1 MEKVAALNE
10 KKQASRYLLFD
21 IVGSALAWTLFNL
34 YRKRIIESNLFGI
47 DIRFSPDYKF
57 YLGLVFFT
65 LFWVSMFGLVG
76 LYHDPYRKSRLRE
89 FGASLT
95 ITIIGTIVLFFVLL
109 IDDYVVAYQNYYK
122 ILLAMLLL
130 VFTLTYIPRLV
141 ITTQTIHQ
149 IHNRKIG
156 YPTIIIGSGKKAMQ
170 TYQDIN
176 SEKISQGFK
185 IIGFIDLPNGIR
197 VDQSLILGNVNN
209 IPEVVAQYGIEEVI
223 LAIDN
228 ESPQILTTV
237 LNQLVPLNVNI
248 KAIPSMYDILLG
260 KVKLNRIIGTTLVD
274 VSFEP
279 MPAWQAN
286 LKEMLD
292 YFIAIVGLLL
302 SAPVSLILM
311 AVIKTTSK
319 GPVIFKQERIGQH
332 GKPFHIYKFRSMYID
347 AEVNGPAL
355 SYQTDPRVTPVGR
368 FMRKT
373 RLDEIPNFINV
384 LKGEMSIVGP
394 RPERQ
399 FYIEQ
404 LVKVAPHYLH
414 LQKVKPGITSWGQV
428 KYGYAENI
436 EQMVERLK
444 YDLLYLE
451 NMSLYIDFKIMIYTI
466 LTIFKGKGV

>member
-1 MEKVAALNE
+1 LNK
-10 KKQASRYLLFD
+10 KKQAFRYLLFD
-21 IVGSALAWTLFNL
+21 IAGSALAWTLFNL
-34 YRKRIIESNLFGI
+34 YRKRVIESNLFGI
-47 DIRFSPDYKF
+47 DVRFSPDYKF

-89 FGASLT
+89 FGTSLT
-95 ITIIGTIVLFFVLL
+95 FTIIGTIVLFFVLL
-109 IDDYVVAYQNYYK
+109 VDDYVIAYQNYYK
-122 ILLAMLLL
+122 ILLAMFLL
-130 VFTLTYIPRLV
+130 VFVLTYIPRLV
-141 ITTQTIHQ
+141 ITTQTIRR

-156 YPTIIIGSGKKAMQ
+156 FPTIIVGSGKKAIQ

-176 SEKISQGFK
+176 TEKISQGYR
-185 IIGFIDLPNGIR
+185 IIGFIDLPNGVR

-209 IPEVVAQYGIEEVI
+209 LPEIVARYGIEEVI

-228 ESPQILTTV
+228 ESPQTLTTV

-302 SAPVSLILM
+302 SAPVALILM
-311 AVIKTTSK
+311 VAIKTTSK

-384 LKGEMSIVGP
+384 LKGDMSIVGP

-399 FYIEQ
+399 FYIEK

>member
-1 MEKVAALNE
+1 
-10 KKQASRYLLFD
+10 
-21 IVGSALAWTLFNL
+21 
-34 YRKRIIESNLFGI
+34 
-47 DIRFSPDYKF
+47 
-57 YLGLVFFT
+57 
-65 LFWVSMFGLVG
+65 MFGLVG

-89 FGASLT
+89 FGTSLT
-95 ITIIGTIVLFFVLL
+95 FTIIGTIVLFFVLL
-109 IDDYVVAYQNYYK
+109 VDDYVIAYQNYYK
-122 ILLAMLLL
+122 ILLAMFLL
-130 VFTLTYIPRLV
+130 VFVLTYIPRLV
-141 ITTQTIHQ
+141 ITTQTIRR

-156 YPTIIIGSGKKAMQ
+156 FPTIIVGSGKKAIQ

-176 SEKISQGFK
+176 TEKISQGYR
-185 IIGFIDLPNGIR
+185 IIGFIDLPNGVR

-209 IPEVVAQYGIEEVI
+209 LPEIVARYGIEEVI

-228 ESPQILTTV
+228 ESPQTLTTV

-302 SAPVSLILM
+302 SAPVALILM
-311 AVIKTTSK
+311 VAIKTTSK

-384 LKGEMSIVGP
+384 LKGDMSIVGP

-399 FYIEQ
+399 FYIEK

>member
-1 MEKVAALNE
+1 MNK
-10 KKQASRYLLFD
+10 KKQAFRYLLFD

-34 YRKRIIESNLFGI
+34 YRKRVIESNLFGI

-122 ILLAMLLL
+122 ILLAMFLL
-130 VFTLTYIPRLV
+130 VFAHTYIPRLV
-141 ITTQTIHQ
+141 ITTQTIHR

-156 YPTIIIGSGKKAMQ
+156 YPTIIVGSGKKAMQ
-170 TYQDIN
+170 TYNDIN
-176 SEKISQGFK
+176 SERISQGYR
-185 IIGFIDLPNGIR
+185 IIGFIDLPNGVR
-197 VDQSLILGNVNN
+197 VDQSLILGSINN
-209 IPEVVAQYGIEEVI
+209 IPEVISGYGIEEVI

-228 ESPQILTTV
+228 ENPQTLTTV
-237 LNQLVPLNVNI
+237 LNLLVPLNVNI

-260 KVKLNRIIGTTLVD
+260 KVKLNRIIGTALVD

-292 YFIAIVGLLL
+292 YFIAILGLLL
-302 SAPVSLILM
+302 SAPIALILTV
-311 AVIKTTSK
+311 VIKITSK

-332 GKPFHIYKFRSMYID
+332 GKPFYIYKFRSMYID

-355 SYQTDPRVTPVGR
+355 SSQTDPRVTSVGR

-384 LKGEMSIVGP
+384 LKGEMSVVGP

-399 FYIEQ
+399 FYINQ

-428 KYGYAENI
+428 KYGYAENVD
-436 EQMVERLK
+436 QMVERLK

>member
-1 MEKVAALNE
+1 MNK
-10 KKQASRYLLFD
+10 KKQAFRYLLFD
-21 IVGSALAWTLFNL
+21 VAGSALAWTLFNL
-34 YRKRIIESNLFGI
+34 YRKRVIESNLFGI
-47 DIRFSPDYKF
+47 DIRFNPDYKF

-122 ILLAMLLL
+122 ILLAMFLL
-130 VFTLTYIPRLV
+130 VFALTYTPRLV
-141 ITTQTIHQ
+141 ITTQTIHR

-156 YPTIIIGSGKKAMQ
+156 YPTIIVGSGKKAMQ
-170 TYQDIN
+170 TYNDIN
-176 SEKISQGFK
+176 SEKISQGYR
-185 IIGFIDLPNGIR
+185 IIGFIDLPNGVR
-197 VDQSLILGNVNN
+197 VDQSLILGSVNN
-209 IPEVVAQYGIEEVI
+209 IPEVVARYGIEEVI

-228 ESPQILTTV
+228 ESPQTLTTV
-237 LNQLVPLNVNI
+237 LNLLVPLNVNI

-302 SAPVSLILM
+302 SAPVALILM

-332 GKPFHIYKFRSMYID
+332 GKPFHIYKFRSMYVD
-347 AEVNGPAL
+347 AEANGPAL
-355 SYQTDPRVTPVGR
+355 SNQTDPRVTPVGR

-399 FYIEQ
+399 FYIDQ

>member
-1 MEKVAALNE
+1 M
-10 KKQASRYLLFD
+10 LFD
-21 IVGSALAWTLFNL
+21 VAGSALAWTLFNL
-34 YRKRIIESNLFGI
+34 YRKRVIESNLFGI
-47 DIRFSPDYKF
+47 DIRFNPDYKF

-95 ITIIGTIVLFFVLL
+95 ITIIGTVVLFFVLL

-122 ILLAMLLL
+122 ILLAMFLL
-130 VFTLTYIPRLV
+130 VFALTYLPRLV
-141 ITTQTIHQ
+141 ITTQTIHR

-156 YPTIIIGSGKKAMQ
+156 YPTIIVGSGKKAMQ
-170 TYQDIN
+170 TYNDIN
-176 SEKISQGFK
+176 SEKISQGYR
-185 IIGFIDLPNGIR
+185 IIGFIDLPNGVR
-197 VDQSLILGNVNN
+197 VDQSLILGSVNN
-209 IPEVVAQYGIEEVI
+209 IPEVVARYGIEEVI

-228 ESPQILTTV
+228 ESPQTLTTV
-237 LNQLVPLNVNI
+237 LNLLVPLNVNI

-302 SAPVSLILM
+302 SAPVALILM

-332 GKPFHIYKFRSMYID
+332 GKPFHIYKFRSMNVD
-347 AEVNGPAL
+347 AEANGPAL
-355 SYQTDPRVTPVGR
+355 SNQTDPRVTPVGR

-399 FYIEQ
+399 FYIDQ

>member
-1 MEKVAALNE
+1 M
-10 KKQASRYLLFD
+10 LFD
-21 IVGSALAWTLFNL
+21 IVGSALAWMLFNL
-34 YRKRIIESNLFGI
+34 YRKRVIESNLFGI

-89 FGASLT
+89 FGVSLT

-122 ILLAMLLL
+122 ILLAMFLL
-130 VFTLTYIPRLV
+130 VFALTYIPRLV
-141 ITTQTIHQ
+141 ITTQTIHR

-156 YPTIIIGSGKKAMQ
+156 YPTIIVGSGKKAIQ
-170 TYQDIN
+170 TYNDIN
-176 SEKISQGFK
+176 SERISQGYR
-185 IIGFIDLPNGIR
+185 IIGFIDLPNGVR
-197 VDQSLILGNVNN
+197 VDQSLILGSINN
-209 IPEVVAQYGIEEVI
+209 IPEVISRYGIEEVI

-228 ESPQILTTV
+228 ESPQTLATV
-237 LNQLVPLNVNI
+237 LNLLVPLNVNI

-292 YFIAIVGLLL
+292 YFIAILGLLL
-302 SAPVSLILM
+302 SAPVALILTV
-311 AVIKTTSK
+311 VIKITSK

-332 GKPFHIYKFRSMYID
+332 GKPFYIYKFRSMYID

-355 SYQTDPRVTPVGR
+355 SSQTDPRVTPVGR

-384 LKGEMSIVGP
+384 LKGDMSVVGP

-399 FYIEQ
+399 FYIDQ

-436 EQMVERLK
+436 DQMVERLK

-466 LTIFKGKGV
+466 LTILKGKGV

>member
-1 MEKVAALNE
+1 LF
-10 KKQASRYLLFD
+10 FD
-21 IVGSALAWTLFNL
+21 IAGSALAWTLFNL
-34 YRKRIIESNLFGI
+34 YRKRVIESNLFGI

-109 IDDYVVAYQNYYK
+109 IDDYVVAYQNYYR
-122 ILLAMLLL
+122 ILLAMFLL
-130 VFTLTYIPRLV
+130 VFALTYIPRLV
-141 ITTQTIHQ
+141 ITTQTIHR
-149 IHNRKIG
+149 IHSRKIG
-156 YPTIIIGSGKKAMQ
+156 YPTIIVGSGKKAIQ

-176 SEKISQGFK
+176 TEKISQGFK
-185 IIGFIDLPNGIR
+185 IIGFIDLPNGVR
-197 VDQSLILGNVNN
+197 VDQSLILGSVNN
-209 IPEVVAQYGIEEVI
+209 IPEVVARYGIEEVI

-228 ESPQILTTV
+228 ESPQTLTTV
-237 LNQLVPLNVNI
+237 LNVLVPLNVNI

-292 YFIAIVGLLL
+292 YSIAIVGLLL
-302 SAPVSLILM
+302 SAPVALILM

-319 GPVIFKQERIGQH
+319 GPVIFKQERIGLH
-332 GKPFHIYKFRSMYID
+332 GKPFQIFKFRSMYVD

-355 SYQTDPRVTPVGR
+355 SNQTDPRVTPVGR

-384 LKGEMSIVGP
+384 LKGDMSIVGP

-399 FYIEQ
+399 FYIDQ

-436 EQMVERLK
+436 DQMVERLK

>member
-1 MEKVAALNE
+1 M
-10 KKQASRYLLFD
+10 LFD
-21 IVGSALAWTLFNL
+21 VAGSALAWTLFNL
-34 YRKRIIESNLFGI
+34 YRKRVIESNLFGI
-47 DIRFSPDYKF
+47 DIRFNPDYKF

-95 ITIIGTIVLFFVLL
+95 ITIIGTVVLFFVLL

-122 ILLAMLLL
+122 ILLAMFLL
-130 VFTLTYIPRLV
+130 VFALTYIPRLV
-141 ITTQTIHQ
+141 ITTQTIHR

-156 YPTIIIGSGKKAMQ
+156 YPTIIVGSGKKAMQ
-170 TYQDIN
+170 TYNDIN
-176 SEKISQGFK
+176 SEKISQGYR
-185 IIGFIDLPNGIR
+185 IIGFIDLPNGVR
-197 VDQSLILGNVNN
+197 VDQSLILGSVNN
-209 IPEVVAQYGIEEVI
+209 IPEVVSRYGIEEVI

-228 ESPQILTTV
+228 ESPQTLTTV
-237 LNQLVPLNVNI
+237 LNLLVPLNVNI

-302 SAPVSLILM
+302 SAPVALILM

-332 GKPFHIYKFRSMYID
+332 GKPFHIYKFRSMYVD
-347 AEVNGPAL
+347 AEANGPAL
-355 SYQTDPRVTPVGR
+355 SNQTDPRVTPIGR

-399 FYIEQ
+399 FYIDQ

>member
-1 MEKVAALNE
+1 MNE

>member
-1 MEKVAALNE
+1 LNK
-10 KKQASRYLLFD
+10 KKQAFRYLLFD
-21 IVGSALAWTLFNL
+21 VAGSALAWTLFNL
-34 YRKRIIESNLFGI
+34 YRKRVIESNLFGI
-47 DIRFSPDYKF
+47 DIRFNPDYKF

-65 LFWVSMFGLVG
+65 LFWASMFGLVG

-122 ILLAMLLL
+122 ILLAMFLL
-130 VFTLTYIPRLV
+130 VFALTYTPRLV
-141 ITTQTIHQ
+141 ITTQTIHR

-156 YPTIIIGSGKKAMQ
+156 YPTIIVGSGKKAMQ
-170 TYQDIN
+170 TYNDIN
-176 SEKISQGFK
+176 SEKISQGYR
-185 IIGFIDLPNGIR
+185 IIGFIDLPNGVR
-197 VDQSLILGNVNN
+197 VDQSLILGSVNN
-209 IPEVVAQYGIEEVI
+209 IPEVVARYGIEEVI

-228 ESPQILTTV
+228 ESPQTLTTV
-237 LNQLVPLNVNI
+237 LNLLVPLNVNI

-302 SAPVSLILM
+302 SAPVALILM

-332 GKPFHIYKFRSMYID
+332 GKPFHIYKFRSMYVD
-347 AEVNGPAL
+347 AEANGPAL
-355 SYQTDPRVTPVGR
+355 SNQTDPRVTPVGR

-399 FYIEQ
+399 FYIDQ

>member
-1 MEKVAALNE
+1 MNK
-10 KKQASRYLLFD
+10 KKQAFRYLLFD
-21 IVGSALAWTLFNL
+21 VAGSALAWTLFNL
-34 YRKRIIESNLFGI
+34 YRKRVIESNLFGI

-95 ITIIGTIVLFFVLL
+95 ITIIGTVVLFFVLL

-122 ILLAMLLL
+122 ILLAMFLL
-130 VFTLTYIPRLV
+130 VFALTYLPRLV
-141 ITTQTIHQ
+141 ITTQTIHR

-156 YPTIIIGSGKKAMQ
+156 YPTIIVGSGKKAMQ
-170 TYQDIN
+170 TYNDIN
-176 SEKISQGFK
+176 SEKISQGYR
-185 IIGFIDLPNGIR
+185 IIGFIDLPNGVR
-197 VDQSLILGNVNN
+197 VDQSLILGSVNN
-209 IPEVVAQYGIEEVI
+209 IPEVVARYGIEEVI

-228 ESPQILTTV
+228 ESPQTLTTV
-237 LNQLVPLNVNI
+237 LNLLVPLNVNI

-292 YFIAIVGLLL
+292 YVIAIVGLLL
-302 SAPVSLILM
+302 SAPVALILM

-332 GKPFHIYKFRSMYID
+332 GKPFHIYKFRSMYVD
-347 AEVNGPAL
+347 AEANGPAL
-355 SYQTDPRVTPVGR
+355 SNQTDPRVTPVGR

-399 FYIEQ
+399 FYIDQ

>member
-1 MEKVAALNE
+1 MNK
-10 KKQASRYLLFD
+10 KKQAFRYLLFD
-21 IVGSALAWTLFNL
+21 VAGSALAWTLFNL
-34 YRKRIIESNLFGI
+34 YRKRVIESNLFGI

-95 ITIIGTIVLFFVLL
+95 ITIIGTVVLFFVLL

-122 ILLAMLLL
+122 ILLAMFLL
-130 VFTLTYIPRLV
+130 VFALTYLPRLV
-141 ITTQTIHQ
+141 ITTQTIHR

-156 YPTIIIGSGKKAMQ
+156 YPTIIVGSGKKALQ
-170 TYQDIN
+170 TYNDIN
-176 SEKISQGFK
+176 SEKISQGYR
-185 IIGFIDLPNGIR
+185 IIGFIDLPNGVR
-197 VDQSLILGNVNN
+197 VDQSLILGSVNN
-209 IPEVVAQYGIEEVI
+209 IPEVVARYGIEEVI

-228 ESPQILTTV
+228 ESPQTLTTV
-237 LNQLVPLNVNI
+237 LNLLVPLNVNI

-292 YFIAIVGLLL
+292 YFIALVGLLL
-302 SAPVSLILM
+302 SAPVALILM

-332 GKPFHIYKFRSMYID
+332 GKPFHIYKFRSMYVD
-347 AEVNGPAL
+347 AEANGPAL
-355 SYQTDPRVTPVGR
+355 SNQTDPRVTPVGR

-399 FYIEQ
+399 FYIDQ

>member
-1 MEKVAALNE
+1 MALNK
-10 KKQASRYLLFD
+10 KKQAFRYLLFD
-21 IVGSALAWTLFNL
+21 VAGSALAWTFFNL
-34 YRKRIIESNLFGI
+34 YRKRVIESNLFGI

-109 IDDYVVAYQNYYK
+109 IDDYVVAYQNYYR
-122 ILLAMLLL
+122 ILLAMFLF
-130 VFTLTYIPRLV
+130 VFVLTYLPRLV
-141 ITTQTIHQ
+141 ITTQTIHR

-156 YPTIIIGSGKKAMQ
+156 YPTIIVGSGKKAIQ
-170 TYQDIN
+170 TYNDIN
-176 SEKISQGFK
+176 SEKISQGYR
-185 IIGFIDLPNGIR
+185 IIGFIDLPNGVR
-197 VDQSLILGNVNN
+197 VNQSLILGSVNN
-209 IPEVVAQYGIEEVI
+209 IPEVVARYGIEEVI

-228 ESPQILTTV
+228 ESPQTLTTI
-237 LNQLVPLNVNI
+237 LNLLVPLNVNI

-286 LKEMLD
+286 LKEMID

-302 SAPVSLILM
+302 SAPVALILM
-311 AVIKTTSK
+311 AVIKITSK

-332 GKPFHIYKFRSMYID
+332 GKPFHIYKFRSMYVD
-347 AEVNGPAL
+347 AEANGPAL
-355 SYQTDPRVTPVGR
+355 SNQSDPRVTPVGR

-384 LKGEMSIVGP
+384 LIGDMSIVGP

-399 FYIEQ
+399 YYIDQ

>member
-1 MEKVAALNE
+1 M
-10 KKQASRYLLFD
+10 LFD

-34 YRKRIIESNLFGI
+34 YRKRVIESNLFGI

-122 ILLAMLLL
+122 ILLAMFLL
-130 VFTLTYIPRLV
+130 VFAHTYIPRLV
-141 ITTQTIHQ
+141 ITTQTIHR

-156 YPTIIIGSGKKAMQ
+156 YPTIIVGSGKKAMQ
-170 TYQDIN
+170 TYNDIN
-176 SEKISQGFK
+176 SERISQGYR
-185 IIGFIDLPNGIR
+185 IIGFIDLPNGVR
-197 VDQSLILGNVNN
+197 VDQSLILGSINN
-209 IPEVVAQYGIEEVI
+209 IPEVISGYGIEEVI

-228 ESPQILTTV
+228 ENPQTLTTV
-237 LNQLVPLNVNI
+237 LNLLVPLNVNI

-260 KVKLNRIIGTTLVD
+260 KVKLNRIIGTALVD

-292 YFIAIVGLLL
+292 YFIAILGLLL
-302 SAPVSLILM
+302 SAPIALILTV
-311 AVIKTTSK
+311 VIKITSK

-332 GKPFHIYKFRSMYID
+332 GKPFYIYKFRSMYID

-355 SYQTDPRVTPVGR
+355 SSQTDPRVTSVGR

-384 LKGEMSIVGP
+384 LKGEMSVVGP

-399 FYIEQ
+399 FYINQ

-428 KYGYAENI
+428 KYGYAENVD
-436 EQMVERLK
+436 QMVERLK

>member
-1 MEKVAALNE
+1 MNK
-10 KKQASRYLLFD
+10 KKQSFRYLLFD
-21 IVGSALAWTLFNL
+21 IAGSALAWTLFNL
-34 YRKRIIESNLFGI
+34 YRKRVIESNLFGI

-57 YLGLVFFT
+57 YLGLIFFT

-89 FGASLT
+89 FGVSLT

-109 IDDYVVAYQNYYK
+109 IDDYVIAYQNYYK
-122 ILLAMLLL
+122 ILLAMFLL
-130 VFTLTYIPRLV
+130 VFGLTYIPRL
-141 ITTQTIHQ
+141 ILTTQTIHR

-156 YPTIIIGSGKKAMQ
+156 YPTIIVGSGKKAIQ
-170 TYQDIN
+170 TYNDIN
-176 SEKISQGFK
+176 SEKISQGFR
-185 IIGFIDLPNGIR
+185 IMGFIDMPNGVRI
-197 VDQSLILGNVNN
+197 DQSLILGCIDN
-209 IPEVVAQYGIEEVI
+209 IPEVVSRYGIEEVI

-228 ESPQILTTV
+228 ESPQTLATV
-237 LNQLVPLNVNI
+237 LNLLVPLNVNI

-292 YFIAIVGLLL
+292 YFIAILGLLL
-302 SAPVSLILM
+302 SAPIALILM
-311 AVIKTTSK
+311 VVIKITSK

-332 GKPFHIYKFRSMYID
+332 GKPFHIYKFRSMYVD
-347 AEVNGPAL
+347 AEANGPAL
-355 SYQTDPRVTPVGR
+355 SNQSDPRVTPIGR

-399 FYIEQ
+399 FYIDQ
-404 LVKVAPHYLH
+404 IVKVAPHYLH

-436 EQMVERLK
+436 DQMVERLK

>member
-1 MEKVAALNE
+1 LN
-10 KKQASRYLLFD
+10 KRKQVYRYLLFD
-21 IVGSALAWTLFNL
+21 IIGSGLAWTLFNL
-34 YRKRIIESNLFGI
+34 YRKKVIESNLFGI
-47 DIRFSPDYKF
+47 NIPFTPDYKF
-57 YLGLVFFT
+57 FLGLVFFT
-65 LFWVSMFGLVG
+65 LFWISMFGLVG
-76 LYHDPYRKSRLRE
+76 LYHDPYRKSRLKE
-89 FGASLT
+89 FGSSLT
-95 ITIIGTIVLFFVLL
+95 ITIIGTVVLFFVLL

-122 ILLAMLLL
+122 ILFVMFPF
-130 VFTLTYIPRLV
+130 VFILTYIPRLV
-141 ITTQTIHQ
+141 ITTQTIHR
-149 IHNRKIG
+149 IHKRIIG
-156 YPTIIIGSGKKAMQ
+156 FPTIIIGSGKKAIQ

-176 SEKISQGFK
+176 AEKISQGFK
-185 IIGFIDLPNGIR
+185 ILGFIDLPNGVR
-197 VDQSLILGNVNN
+197 VDQSLILGNVND

-228 ESPQILTTV
+228 ESPQTLTTV
-237 LNQLVPLNVNI
+237 LNLLVPLNVNI

-286 LKEMLD
+286 IKEVLD
-292 YFIAIVGLLL
+292 YFMAIVGLIL
-302 SAPVSLILM
+302 SSPVALALM
-311 AVIKTTSK
+311 IVIKVTSK
-319 GPVIFKQERIGQH
+319 GPIIYKQERIGQH
-332 GKPFHIYKFRSMYID
+332 GKPFHIYKFRSMYVD
-347 AEVNGPAL
+347 AEAGGPAL
-355 SYQTDPRVTPVGR
+355 SNQADPRVTPVGR

-373 RLDEIPNFINV
+373 RLDEIPNFFNV

-399 FYIEQ
+399 FYIDQ
-404 LVKVAPHYLH
+404 IVKVAPHYLH

-436 EQMVERLK
+436 DQMVERLK

>member
-1 MEKVAALNE
+1 M
-10 KKQASRYLLFD
+10 
-21 IVGSALAWTLFNL
+21 
-34 YRKRIIESNLFGI
+34 
-47 DIRFSPDYKF
+47 
-57 YLGLVFFT
+57 
-65 LFWVSMFGLVG
+65 
-76 LYHDPYRKSRLRE
+76 
-89 FGASLT
+89 
-95 ITIIGTIVLFFVLL
+95 
-109 IDDYVVAYQNYYK
+109 
-122 ILLAMLLL
+122 
-130 VFTLTYIPRLV
+130 
-141 ITTQTIHQ
+141 
-149 IHNRKIG
+149 
-156 YPTIIIGSGKKAMQ
+156 
-170 TYQDIN
+170 
-176 SEKISQGFK
+176 
-185 IIGFIDLPNGIR
+185 
-197 VDQSLILGNVNN
+197 
-209 IPEVVAQYGIEEVI
+209 
-223 LAIDN
+223 
-228 ESPQILTTV
+228 
-237 LNQLVPLNVNI
+237 
-248 KAIPSMYDILLG
+248 
-260 KVKLNRIIGTTLVD
+260 NRIIGTTLVD

-302 SAPVSLILM
+302 SAPVALILM

-332 GKPFHIYKFRSMYID
+332 GKPFHIYKFRSMYVD
-347 AEVNGPAL
+347 AEANGPAL
-355 SYQTDPRVTPVGR
+355 SNQTDPRVTPVGR

-399 FYIEQ
+399 FYIDQ

>member
-1 MEKVAALNE
+1 LNE

>member
-1 MEKVAALNE
+1 MNK
-10 KKQASRYLLFD
+10 KKQAFRYLLFD
-21 IVGSALAWTLFNL
+21 VAGSALAWTLFNL

-47 DIRFSPDYKF
+47 DIRFNPDYKF

-65 LFWVSMFGLVG
+65 LFWVSIFGLVG

-95 ITIIGTIVLFFVLL
+95 ITIIGTVVLFFVLL

-122 ILLAMLLL
+122 ILLAMFLL
-130 VFTLTYIPRLV
+130 VFALTYIPRLV
-141 ITTQTIHQ
+141 ITTQTIHR

-156 YPTIIIGSGKKAMQ
+156 YPTIIVGSGKKAMQ
-170 TYQDIN
+170 TYNDIN
-176 SEKISQGFK
+176 SEKISQGYR
-185 IIGFIDLPNGIR
+185 IIGFIDLPNGVR
-197 VDQSLILGNVNN
+197 VDQSLILGSVNN
-209 IPEVVAQYGIEEVI
+209 IPEVVANYGIEEVI

-228 ESPQILTTV
+228 ESPQTLTTV
-237 LNQLVPLNVNI
+237 LNLLVPLNVNI

-302 SAPVSLILM
+302 SAPVALILM

-332 GKPFHIYKFRSMYID
+332 GKPFHIYKFRSMYVD
-347 AEVNGPAL
+347 AEANGPAL
-355 SYQTDPRVTPVGR
+355 SNQTDPRVTPVGR

-399 FYIEQ
+399 FYIDQ

>member
-1 MEKVAALNE
+1 MNK
-10 KKQASRYLLFD
+10 KKQAFRYLLFD
-21 IVGSALAWTLFNL
+21 VAGSALAWTLFNL
-34 YRKRIIESNLFGI
+34 YRKRVIESNLFGI
-47 DIRFSPDYKF
+47 DIRFNPDYKF

-95 ITIIGTIVLFFVLL
+95 ITIIGTVVLFFVLL

-122 ILLAMLLL
+122 ILLAMFLL
-130 VFTLTYIPRLV
+130 VFALTYIPRLV
-141 ITTQTIHQ
+141 ITTQTIHR

-156 YPTIIIGSGKKAMQ
+156 YPTIIVGSGKKAMQ
-170 TYQDIN
+170 TYNDIN
-176 SEKISQGFK
+176 SEKISQGYR
-185 IIGFIDLPNGIR
+185 IIGFIDLPNGVR
-197 VDQSLILGNVNN
+197 VDQSLILGSVNN
-209 IPEVVAQYGIEEVI
+209 IPEVVANYGIEEVI

-228 ESPQILTTV
+228 ESPQTLTTV
-237 LNQLVPLNVNI
+237 LNLLVPLNVNI

-302 SAPVSLILM
+302 SAPVALILM

-332 GKPFHIYKFRSMYID
+332 GKPFHIYKFRSMYVD
-347 AEVNGPAL
+347 AEANGPAL
-355 SYQTDPRVTPVGR
+355 SNQTDPRVTPVGR

-399 FYIEQ
+399 FYIDQ

>member
-1 MEKVAALNE
+1 MNK
-10 KKQASRYLLFD
+10 KKQAFRYLLFD
-21 IVGSALAWTLFNL
+21 VAGSALAWTLFNL
-34 YRKRIIESNLFGI
+34 YRKREIESNLFGI
-47 DIRFSPDYKF
+47 DIRFNPDYKF

-95 ITIIGTIVLFFVLL
+95 ITIIGTVVLFFVLL

-122 ILLAMLLL
+122 ILLAMFLI
-130 VFTLTYIPRLV
+130 VFALTYIPRLV
-141 ITTQTIHQ
+141 ITTQTIHR

-156 YPTIIIGSGKKAMQ
+156 YPTIIVGSGKKAMQ
-170 TYQDIN
+170 TYNDIN
-176 SEKISQGFK
+176 SEKISQGYR
-185 IIGFIDLPNGIR
+185 IIGFIDLPNGVR
-197 VDQSLILGNVNN
+197 VDQSLILGSVNN
-209 IPEVVAQYGIEEVI
+209 IPEVVANYGIEEVI

-228 ESPQILTTV
+228 ESPQTLTTV
-237 LNQLVPLNVNI
+237 LNLLVPLNVNI

-302 SAPVSLILM
+302 SAPVALILM

-332 GKPFHIYKFRSMYID
+332 GKPFHIYKFRSMYVD
-347 AEVNGPAL
+347 AEANGPAL
-355 SYQTDPRVTPVGR
+355 SNQTDPRVTPVGR

-399 FYIEQ
+399 FYIDQ

>member
-1 MEKVAALNE
+1 VALNK
-10 KKQASRYLLFD
+10 KKQAFRYLLFD
-21 IVGSALAWTLFNL
+21 VAGSALAWTFFNL
-34 YRKRIIESNLFGI
+34 YRKRVIESNLFGI

-109 IDDYVVAYQNYYK
+109 IDDYVVAYQNYYR
-122 ILLAMLLL
+122 ILLAMFLF
-130 VFTLTYIPRLV
+130 VFVLTYLPRLV
-141 ITTQTIHQ
+141 ITTQTIHR

-156 YPTIIIGSGKKAMQ
+156 YPTIIVGSGKKAIQ
-170 TYQDIN
+170 TYNDIN
-176 SEKISQGFK
+176 SEKISQGYR
-185 IIGFIDLPNGIR
+185 IIGFIDLPNGVR
-197 VDQSLILGNVNN
+197 VNQSLILGSVNN
-209 IPEVVAQYGIEEVI
+209 IPEVVARYGIEEVI

-228 ESPQILTTV
+228 ESPQTLTTI
-237 LNQLVPLNVNI
+237 LNLLVPLNVNI

-286 LKEMLD
+286 LKEMID

-302 SAPVSLILM
+302 SAPVALILM
-311 AVIKTTSK
+311 AVIKITSK

-332 GKPFHIYKFRSMYID
+332 GKPFHIYKFRSMYVD
-347 AEVNGPAL
+347 AEANGPAL
-355 SYQTDPRVTPVGR
+355 SNQSDPRVTPVGR

-384 LKGEMSIVGP
+384 LIGDMSIVGP

-399 FYIEQ
+399 YYIDQ

>member
-1 MEKVAALNE
+1 MNK
-10 KKQASRYLLFD
+10 KKQAFRYLLFD
-21 IVGSALAWTLFNL
+21 VAGSALAWTLFNL
-34 YRKRIIESNLFGI
+34 YRKRVIESNLFGI
-47 DIRFSPDYKF
+47 DIRFTPDYKF

-95 ITIIGTIVLFFVLL
+95 ITIIGTVVLFFVLL

-122 ILLAMLLL
+122 ILLAMFLI
-130 VFTLTYIPRLV
+130 VFALTYIPRLV
-141 ITTQTIHQ
+141 ITTQTIHR

-156 YPTIIIGSGKKAMQ
+156 YPTIIVGSGKKAMQ
-170 TYQDIN
+170 TYNDIN
-176 SEKISQGFK
+176 SEKISQGYR
-185 IIGFIDLPNGIR
+185 IIGFIDLPNGVR
-197 VDQSLILGNVNN
+197 VDQSLILGSVNN
-209 IPEVVAQYGIEEVI
+209 IPEVVANYGIEEVI

-228 ESPQILTTV
+228 ESPQTLTTV
-237 LNQLVPLNVNI
+237 LNLLVPLNVNI

-302 SAPVSLILM
+302 SAPVALILM

-332 GKPFHIYKFRSMYID
+332 GKPFHIYKFRSMYVD
-347 AEVNGPAL
+347 AEANGPAL
-355 SYQTDPRVTPVGR
+355 SNQTDPRVTPVGR

-399 FYIEQ
+399 FYIDQ

-444 YDLLYLE
+444 YDLLYLD

>member
-1 MEKVAALNE
+1 MNK
-10 KKQASRYLLFD
+10 KKQAFRYLLFD
-21 IVGSALAWTLFNL
+21 IAGSALAWTLFNL
-34 YRKRIIESNLFGI
+34 YRKRVIESNLFGI
-47 DIRFSPDYKF
+47 DVRFSPDYKF

-89 FGASLT
+89 FGTSLT
-95 ITIIGTIVLFFVLL
+95 FTIIGTIVLFFVLL
-109 IDDYVVAYQNYYK
+109 VDDYVIAYQNYYK
-122 ILLAMLLL
+122 ILLAMFLL
-130 VFTLTYIPRLV
+130 VFVLTYIPRLV
-141 ITTQTIHQ
+141 ITTQTIRR

-156 YPTIIIGSGKKAMQ
+156 FPTIIVGSGKKAIQ

-176 SEKISQGFK
+176 TEKISQGYR
-185 IIGFIDLPNGIR
+185 IIGFIDLPNGVR

-209 IPEVVAQYGIEEVI
+209 LPEIVARYGIEEVI

-228 ESPQILTTV
+228 ESPQTLTTV

-302 SAPVSLILM
+302 SAPVALILM
-311 AVIKTTSK
+311 VAIKTTSK

-384 LKGEMSIVGP
+384 LKGDMSIVGP

-399 FYIEQ
+399 FYIEK

>member
-1 MEKVAALNE
+1 MNK
-10 KKQASRYLLFD
+10 KKQAFRYLLFD
-21 IVGSALAWTLFNL
+21 VAGSALAWTLFNL
-34 YRKRIIESNLFGI
+34 YRKRVIESNLFGI
-47 DIRFSPDYKF
+47 DIRFNPDYKF

-95 ITIIGTIVLFFVLL
+95 ITIIGTVVLFFVLL

-122 ILLAMLLL
+122 ILLAMFLL
-130 VFTLTYIPRLV
+130 VFALTYIPRLV
-141 ITTQTIHQ
+141 ITTQTIHR

-156 YPTIIIGSGKKAMQ
+156 YPTIIVGSGKKAMQ
-170 TYQDIN
+170 TYNDIN
-176 SEKISQGFK
+176 SEKISQGYR
-185 IIGFIDLPNGIR
+185 IIGFIDLPNGVR
-197 VDQSLILGNVNN
+197 VDQSLILGSVNN
-209 IPEVVAQYGIEEVI
+209 IPEVVARYGIEEVI

-228 ESPQILTTV
+228 ESPQTLTTV
-237 LNQLVPLNVNI
+237 LNLLVPLNVNI

-302 SAPVSLILM
+302 SAPVALILM

-332 GKPFHIYKFRSMYID
+332 GKPFHIYKFRSMYVD
-347 AEVNGPAL
+347 AEANGPAL
-355 SYQTDPRVTPVGR
+355 SNQTDPRVTPVGR

-399 FYIEQ
+399 FYIDQ